1 MNEEIFN
8 SVFWISLSSMVLAS
22 FGLCI
27 KYMLKSKCDKVECCC
42 IKIHRDIKA
51 EEEIE
56 IKLGNAPTPKNGND
70 LV

>member
-1 MNEEIFN
+1 
-8 SVFWISLSSMVLAS
+8 MVLAS

-42 IKIHRDIKA
+42 LKIHRDIKS

-56 IKLGNAPTPKNGND
+56 MKLGNAPTPKNGD
-70 LV
+70 ELV